1 MLSLK
6 TCCFLTKN
14 VCSLQVMDFI
24 NDAIASL
31 DAFVD
36 AYKPAAIYFSFPV
49 ELRQVHFIFEN
60 SALFVV
66 WTFQ

>member
-1 MLSLK
+1 
-6 TCCFLTKN
+6 
-14 VCSLQVMDFI
+14 MDFI

-36 AYKPAAIYFSFPV
+36 AYKPAAIYFSFPL